1 MTMPTKVTKIF
12 LATQETITP
21 MTLPLFTTSVSA
33 GFPSPADDYI
43 EDLLD
48 LNSHLITNPP
58 ATFLVR
64 VSGDSMINAGIHTN
78 DILIV
83 DRSLTPKHND
93 IVIAILDG
101 EMTVKR
107 IALDNEQVVLVPE
120 NDHYKPQQITE
131 EMDFEIWGVV
141 KHVVHSF

>member
-1 MTMPTKVTKIF
+1 MPTEVTEIF
-12 LATQETITP
+12 MASQAPVPPITV
-21 MTLPLFTTSVSA
+21 PLFTTSVSA

-43 EDLLD
+43 ENLLD
-48 LNSHLITNPP
+48 LNAHLIANPP

-64 VSGDSMINAGIHTN
+64 VSGDSMIKVGIHTN

-83 DRSLTPKHND
+83 DRSVTPKHND

-107 IALDNEQVVLVPE
+107 IALDNDQVVLIPE
-120 NDHYKPQQITE
+120 NDHYKPQKISE
-131 EMDFEIWGVV
+131 EMDFEIWGIV